1 MTDSII
7 VAVVGFIVTLFALIK
22 PIIDLNGNITELKVS
37 IDSFKASLDKLD
49 SRITDHGK
57 ELDDIKIK
65 VAEHETRLKQ
75 LER

>member
-1 MTDSII
+1 MNDGII
-7 VAVVGFIVTLFALIK
+7 IAAAGFLVTLIALMK
-22 PIIDLNGNITELKVS
+22 PIMSLNTNITELKLS
-37 IDSFKASLDKLD
+37 IDQFKASLDKLD
-49 SRITDHGK
+49 NRITDHGK

>member
-57 ELDDIKIK
+57 ELDDVKVKI
-65 VAEHETRLKQ
+65 ANHEARIQ
-75 LER
+75 ALEK